1 MTSAVLGI
9 VERALPRQSE
19 SRQAVHRFR
28 KRCANWVRVWCSSLI
43 GELLWM
49 TTRT

>member
-1 MTSAVLGI
+1 MTSAILGI
-9 VERALPRQSE
+9 VERAPREIASHHVV
-19 SRQAVHRFR
+19 SRFQ
-28 KRCANWVRVWCSSLI
+28 KRCASWARVWCSSLI